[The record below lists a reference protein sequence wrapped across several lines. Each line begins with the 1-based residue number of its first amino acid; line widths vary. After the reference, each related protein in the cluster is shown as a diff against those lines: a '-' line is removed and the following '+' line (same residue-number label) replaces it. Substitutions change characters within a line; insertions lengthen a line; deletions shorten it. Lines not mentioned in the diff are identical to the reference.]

1 MEGLWGEEKLKIAA
15 SDNDES
21 VFLFFLVAIEIAAGA
36 HFFDDIN
43 CLKIDIKY
51 FLLAG
56 AVYFSHISYLWVVFF
71 RPWMARDLA
80 YFLPVFLSQQ
90 ISGVFF
96 RRCSFLEFYLTAVGK
111 RYQETP
117 LKGVP
122 PAVR

>member
-1 MEGLWGEEKLKIAA
+1 M
-15 SDNDES
+15 
-21 VFLFFLVAIEIAAGA
+21 AIEIAAGA

-43 CLKIDIKY
+43 CLKIDAKY
-51 FLLAG
+51 FCLRERCILAIFRIYG
-56 AVYFSHISYLWVVFF
+56 LYFLDPGWRETWHI
-71 RPWMARDLA
+71 
-80 YFLPVFLSQQ
+80 FLPVFLSQQ

-96 RRCSFLEFYLTAVGK
+96 CRCSFLEFYLTAVGK